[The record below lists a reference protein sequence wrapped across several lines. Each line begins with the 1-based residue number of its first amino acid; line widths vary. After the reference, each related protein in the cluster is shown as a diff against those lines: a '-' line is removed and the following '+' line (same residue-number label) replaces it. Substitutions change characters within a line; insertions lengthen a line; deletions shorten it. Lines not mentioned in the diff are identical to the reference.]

1 MIASVNRMRSAICVL
16 LGYLLGSASPA
27 ALIGRIKK
35 KDLRTHGTGNL
46 GATNA
51 MLVFGK
57 LYGVI
62 VMVIDIAKAYL
73 SAKTAAFL
81 FPKMVAAGLLAGF
94 GAMLGHIFPFYL
106 NFQGGKG
113 LAAFAGM
120 ILAYHPLFF
129 VIMAVI
135 CIVVMFIVDYTYAVP
150 MTAAVLFPLL
160 VAIHSRSLWAVL
172 VTAAASA
179 LLVQQNWCNI
189 DRAKRGD
196 ETGVRQFLSED
207 LKKIN

>member
-1 MIASVNRMRSAICVL
+1 MKSAICVL
-16 LGYLLGSASPA
+16 LGYLLGSVSPA

-57 LYGVI
+57 LYGMI

-73 SAKTAAFL
+73 SAKTAALL

-94 GAMLGHIFPFYL
+94 GAMLGHIYPFYL

-135 CIVVMFIVDYTYAVP
+135 CIVVMFIVNYTYAVP

-160 VAIHSRSLWAVL
+160 VAIHSRSLWAFL
-172 VTAAASA
+172 VTAVASA
-179 LLVQQNWCNI
+179 LLVQQNWSNI

-207 LKKIN
+207 MKKVN